1 MKCTCLDAQ
10 VPKFWRRIA
19 WSQHVL
25 GANPAGLLHQISG
38 SPCRAGSAGCKPLHR
53 WEGALSA
60 GSLGRVKRQ
69 QLGAACQKC
78 QGSESQ
84 PGKGKGKKQKPR
96 DSSRH
101 WEKGKEKSQNCK
113 CSGARREVR
122 ALWATLEEGDW
133 KGWILEP
140 ASLIL
145 HLSGFW
151 GVNMRYV
158 LLKCSQ
164 HPSPNTS
171 FPPLKGSTWLSLN
184 FSKN

>member
-1 MKCTCLDAQ
+1 MFWNCIKVELYKICSYLLSCTQRMSVKFIHIVTHSFGSFISLLMKCACLDAQ

-53 WEGALSA
+53 WEGAPSA

-122 ALWATLEEGDW
+122 ALWATLEEGD
-133 KGWILEP
+133 
-140 ASLIL
+140 
-145 HLSGFW
+145 
-151 GVNMRYV
+151 
-158 LLKCSQ
+158 
-164 HPSPNTS
+164 
-171 FPPLKGSTWLSLN
+171 
-184 FSKN
+184 